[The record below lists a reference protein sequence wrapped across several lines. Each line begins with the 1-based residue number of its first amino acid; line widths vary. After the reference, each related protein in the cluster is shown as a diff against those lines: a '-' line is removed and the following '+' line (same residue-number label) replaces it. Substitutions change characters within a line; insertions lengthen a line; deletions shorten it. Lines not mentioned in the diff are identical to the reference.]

1 MDLHADIELARDVLV
16 ATVGGDCSVDSA
28 LSVLKGTRIEIGMTP
43 VTDSTWLIDEVSMK
57 LSVAKLRMF
66 KSTSLRRSTYS
77 QYRPNAEVLEEFL
90 SSTASNA
97 FVGETT
103 VAMRP

>member
-77 QYRPNAEVLEEFL
+77 QYRPNGEVLEEFL